1 MNKLIEYGGTKVV
14 VSEVNGER
22 LIIGSIVNYGDERLV
37 MDSGNTIVG
46 HLSNKLERISD
57 PSRSNE
63 YILTQADQAQIDK
76 LSNG

>member
-46 HLSNKLERISD
+46 HELK
-57 PSRSNE
+57 
-63 YILTQADQAQIDK
+63 
-76 LSNG
+76 